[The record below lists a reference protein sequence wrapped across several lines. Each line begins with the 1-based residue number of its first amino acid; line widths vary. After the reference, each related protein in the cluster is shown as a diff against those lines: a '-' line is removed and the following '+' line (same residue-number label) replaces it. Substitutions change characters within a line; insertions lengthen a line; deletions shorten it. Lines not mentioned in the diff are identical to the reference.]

1 MDIQLKKGILDVLVM
16 SILKREDLYGYKLSE
31 QINSIVRIA
40 ETALYPVLRRL
51 KGQGLLTTY
60 SVEHNGR
67 LRKYYSITES
77 GKAHLDER
85 IRDLAELRKI
95 IETIM
100 EGAKKK

>member
-31 QINSIVRIA
+31 QVNSIVRIA
-40 ETALYPVLRRL
+40 ETTLYPVLRRL
-51 KGQGLLTTY
+51 KEQGLLTTY

-77 GKAHLDER
+77 GKDHLDKR
-85 IRDLAELRKI
+85 IEDLVELHKI
-95 IETIM
+95 IETIIK
-100 EGAKKK
+100 GAKKK